1 MGVKKTWDRIN
12 GKLRYFVLDM
22 QARPLNN
29 AYAATKSMKA
39 ITNIKNG
46 TMSRRWIIFILATSH
61 FFLSQFYRTSNAVIA
76 PELIRDLSLDTQ
88 GLGLLSAA
96 FFYGFALTQIP
107 ISVLLDKVGPRWM
120 MTVLSLLG
128 ILGAVIF
135 SMADSLGIGLVG
147 RVLLGIGMACNLMGT
162 FKLLTDWFEPL
173 LFATL
178 IGVVASI
185 GTFGNMI
192 SATPLAMLVE
202 QIGWRYSFQ
211 LIAGINLILTLTFFV
226 VVRDRPSRP
235 SAPTSGAKPTIS
247 MQQAYLNLGLLLKN
261 KDYWIISFATFVR
274 YGTFAAFQALWAGP
288 FLIEVMGYSAINAGN
303 LILLMNVGVIIGS
316 PLWGALSDRVFKTRR
331 SPIVFCLLCLALIY
345 LILVSISPGTRPVVM
360 MPIFFAFGLISSGG
374 LLMYPHIKD
383 LMPTQMAGAA
393 MTSVN
398 FFNMLGPAVFLQ
410 GLGILMQRLYP
421 DASRGPAAFDAAF
434 WVCLLSLLAVAGLY
448 FFTKEKSSTSF

>member
-1 MGVKKTWDRIN
+1 M
-12 GKLRYFVLDM
+12 
-22 QARPLNN
+22 
-29 AYAATKSMKA
+29 
-39 ITNIKNG
+39 
-46 TMSRRWIIFILATSH
+46 MSRRWIIFILATSH

-135 SMADSLGIGLVG
+135 SIADSLGIGLVG

-173 LFATL
+173 IFATL

-192 SATPLAMLVE
+192 AATPLVMLVE
-202 QIGWRYSFQ
+202 QMGWRHSFQ
-211 LIAGINLILTLTFFV
+211 LIAGINLILTLTFYI
-226 VVRDRPSRP
+226 VVRDRPSHSSRNSSNMEP
-235 SAPTSGAKPTIS
+235 SIS
-247 MQQAYLNLGLLLKN
+247 LRQAFSNLAMFLQDR
-261 KDYWIISFATFVR
+261 DYWFISVATFVR

-288 FLIEVMGYSAINAGN
+288 FLMEVIGYSAVKAGN
-303 LILLMNVGVIIGS
+303 LILLMTVGIIIGS
-316 PLWGALSDRVFKTRR
+316 PFWGVMSDRIFKTRKW
-331 SPIVFCLLCLALIY
+331 IIIFCLVTLAVIALGLMSIPTNAS
-345 LILVSISPGTRPVVM
+345 LVVVASL
-360 MPIFFAFGLISSGG
+360 FFAFGFFSSAG

-383 LMPTQMAGAA
+383 LMPTEMAGATMA
-393 MTSVN
+393 GVN

-421 DASRGPAAFDAAF
+421 DASRGPAAFDAVF
-434 WVCLLSLLAVAGLY
+434 WVCMASLLAAAVLY
-448 FFTKEKSSTSF
+448 SFTHEKSSISF